1 MDRVDPNAQSVR
13 HAIWESYNYKC
24 FYSDESISI
33 QDMELD
39 HIVPQSLKDYP
50 EKLKEIIKKQDLDP
64 NFELDSL
71 YNLVPAKRNIN
82 NRKRGIEL
90 PPAIMAIYLEKARM
104 KVPLILHN
112 IEKYKKNI
120 KQDKHLSLLKGA
132 VQDNKI
138 TPDKIY
144 YYISEEKEDFNE
156 EIGLFEQDK
165 TLIYKHYTK
174 KIALEATMPI
184 YTNPDV
190 NCVLSFRA
198 LKIRDCIM
206 VLDNKT
212 ILTDLFEGLFTDPIY
227 GIRGFLEYEHS
238 NVDKADEINLEMTV
252 VRLGN
257 NKIKLS
263 RKEIYLLCEIIDAFA
278 EKYFFSINKIESI
291 LKTQRFQL
299 SKRKNGYKLTKVSC
313 KLWLKLIEFACKY
326 DVDNGLSDWHIFD
339 RNNYSIKVYTEKEH
353 PKYSKGFHA
362 FFYPEFDEDKICYP
376 FMTGSD
382 VWIVWELMEDLEN
395 RGAEHINEKENW
407 NAEIAY
413 NWLMD
418 DFIPRVSLENNKG
431 LVWFRRNE
439 FFKSSRKNMLSELFS
454 SNKNIVYINNTELK
468 TIGDI
473 YGLVE
478 NLQKFSN
485 LYPHRKFRLKKDEIS
500 GIYES
505 IIIAAEKCYKI
516 DLHYISG
523 KLSIKK
529 FESKND
535 LIDTLNL
542 YIKNIKNS
550 TVCGFDVDL
559 LLRSLLIILSDVK
572 MPFSEEELFIIT
584 KRLSPI
590 VNLYNR
596 LLLIDKYA
604 VTQSI

>member
-1 MDRVDPNAQSVR
+1 MDRVDSKAQSVR

-39 HIVPQSLKDYP
+39 HIIPQSLKEYP
-50 EKLKEIIKKQDLDP
+50 EKLKDIIKKQQLDP
-64 NFELDSL
+64 YFELDSL

-82 NRKRGIEL
+82 NRKRDIEF
-90 PPAIMAIYLEKARM
+90 PPAILAIYLKKARM
-104 KVPLILHN
+104 KVPLILDN

-144 YYISEEKEDFNE
+144 YFISEEEEDFNE
-156 EIGLFEQDK
+156 EIGLFKQDK

-174 KIALEATMPI
+174 KIALEATMPV
-184 YTNPDV
+184 YTNAEV

-238 NVDKADEINLEMTV
+238 NVDKVDVINLERTV

-263 RKEIYLLCEIIDAFA
+263 KKEIYLLCGIIDAFA

-353 PKYSKGFHA
+353 PKYSKGYHA
-362 FFYPEFDEDKICYP
+362 FFYPEFDEEKICYP
-376 FMTGSD
+376 F
-382 VWIVWELMEDLEN
+382 
-395 RGAEHINEKENW
+395 
-407 NAEIAY
+407 
-413 NWLMD
+413 
-418 DFIPRVSLENNKG
+418 
-431 LVWFRRNE
+431 
-439 FFKSSRKNMLSELFS
+439 
-454 SNKNIVYINNTELK
+454 
-468 TIGDI
+468 
-473 YGLVE
+473 
-478 NLQKFSN
+478 
-485 LYPHRKFRLKKDEIS
+485 
-500 GIYES
+500 
-505 IIIAAEKCYKI
+505 KC
-516 DLHYISG
+516 G
-523 KLSIKK
+523 
-529 FESKND
+529 N
-535 LIDTLNL
+535 
-542 YIKNIKNS
+542 
-550 TVCGFDVDL
+550 
-559 LLRSLLIILSDVK
+559 
-572 MPFSEEELFIIT
+572 
-584 KRLSPI
+584 
-590 VNLYNR
+590 
-596 LLLIDKYA
+596 
-604 VTQSI
+604 